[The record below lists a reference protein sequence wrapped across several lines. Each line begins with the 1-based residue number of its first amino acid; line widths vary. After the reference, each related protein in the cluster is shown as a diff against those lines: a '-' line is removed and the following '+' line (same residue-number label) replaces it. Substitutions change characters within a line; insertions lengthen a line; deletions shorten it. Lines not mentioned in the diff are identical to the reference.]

1 MSGFVFGKMPAHG
14 DFIARGLAA
23 EERDALD
30 NWLAGEMAAARD
42 ALGEAFEERYD
53 SAPPWRFACGETA
66 GAMAS
71 SVDSVGRR
79 FPLLVGRTE
88 AAADTAAG
96 IAEACEQAIY
106 DAFENAWTADDLAA
120 AVSGLKPGTAEP
132 AAEGWWTLGGEDFEP
147 ASVPGDRPDGLMIA
161 ILGDPRRQ
169 AA

>member
-1 MSGFVFGKMPAHG
+1 MSAFVFGKMPAHG

-23 EERDALD
+23 DERDALD
-30 NWLAGEMAAARD
+30 RWLAGEMAAARE

-53 SAPPWRFACGETA
+53 SAPPWRFAWHESA

-88 AAADTAAG
+88 VAADTAGG

-106 DAFENAWTADDLAA
+106 DAFENQWTADDLAA
-120 AVSGLKPGTAEP
+120 AVAALEPGTADP
-132 AAEGWWTLGGEDFEP
+132 VTEGWWTLGGEDFEP
-147 ASVPGDRPDGLMIA
+147 ASIPGDRPSGLMSA
-161 ILGDPRRQ
+161 MLGDPRK
-169 AA
+169 AAA